1 MLVGI
6 GQGRFARCPLQSQV
20 LQFPHRCAQSATNLT
35 QRLGPP
41 QVAEQ
46 HGDELAPALESTGM
60 AIRLVLFDGRFEF
73 QPGKQLQKLRK
84 NTAYSIHGGSLRSL
98 RLVRSEPNLKV
109 TELSPFFSKPNWD
122 TPGARPTLPR
132 PMNKRSHTPVEGG

>member
-20 LQFPHRCAQSATNLT
+20 LQFPHRSAQSATNLT

-60 AIRLVLFDGRFEF
+60 AIRVVLFDGRFEF

-84 NTAYSIHGGSLRSL
+84 NAAYSIHGGSLRSL
-98 RLVRSEPNLKV
+98 RLVLSETQPQSNRAFA
-109 TELSPFFSKPNWD
+109 FFSKPNWD
-122 TPGARPTLPR
+122 TPGACPARFFTDPISPFSRTLR
-132 PMNKRSHTPVEGG
+132 

>member
-6 GQGRFARCPLQSQV
+6 GQGRFARCSVQSQM
-20 LQFPHRCAQSATNLT
+20 LQFPHRGAQSATNLT

-46 HGDELAPALESTGM
+46 HSDELAPAFESTGM
-60 AIRLVLFDGRFEF
+60 AVGLVFFDGRFEF

-84 NTAYSIHGGSLRSL
+84 NAAYSSHGESLRSL
-98 RLVRSEPNLKV
+98 RLVWSRTQPQSNRAFALFFKANL
-109 TELSPFFSKPNWD
+109 D
-122 TPGARPTLPR
+122 RP
-132 PMNKRSHTPVEGG
+132 